1 MAIEQGD
8 VITTGKAKRLYATN
22 DPELVWVQH
31 LNQATALNGKRKAEI
46 PEKAAYTNQI
56 SQLLFEFLNQAGIET
71 HFVQRLSKTESLVQR
86 LEMLPLEV
94 VIRNYASGHF
104 VSRFGVENMRVLE
117 PNVLEFYFKSDALD
131 DPFMNESQILSLRL
145 ADTETLVQIQTV
157 AHQINQHLQD
167 QFDEIDITLV
177 DFKLE
182 FGRTDAGQV
191 ILGDELSPDNMR
203 LVDQSTGASLDKDI
217 FRQNSGD
224 LTIGYAQ
231 VLQRLQAKLGA

>member
-1 MAIEQGD
+1 MAIEQGE

-22 DPELVWVQH
+22 DPELLWVQH

-104 VSRFGVENMRVLE
+104 VSRFGIENMQVLE

-131 DPFMNESQILSLRL
+131 DPFMNESQILALRL

-157 AHQINQHLQD
+157 AHQINQHLKGL
-167 QFDEIDITLV
+167 FDEIDITLV

>member
-1 MAIEQGD
+1 
-8 VITTGKAKRLYATN
+8 
-22 DPELVWVQH
+22 
-31 LNQATALNGKRKAEI
+31 
-46 PEKAAYTNQI
+46 
-56 SQLLFEFLNQAGIET
+56 
-71 HFVQRLSKTESLVQR
+71 
-86 LEMLPLEV
+86 MLPLEV
-94 VIRNYASGHF
+94 VIRNYVSGHF
-104 VSRFGVENMRVLE
+104 VSRFGVENMQVLE

-203 LVDQSTGASLDKDI
+203 LVDQSTGGSLDKDI

-231 VLQRLQAKLGA
+231 VLQRLQAKLEA